1 MRWLIA
7 RLLFLPTLVWNL
19 SLGRFLRVR
28 DWWNQVEDGVWIG
41 ALPLAR
47 DATQLHALGVRGVV
61 NTCEEY
67 PGPEAVYRELGMTQL
82 RVPTID
88 FTAPNLQDVE
98 RAVDFIN
105 DYRSR
110 GEGVYIHCKAGRGRS
125 ATVVLCWL
133 VQARKLSPEA
143 AQQRLLEVRPHVVPN
158 VYRRPVVQQFWKL
171 QPAADQTPES
181 SR

>member
-1 MRWLIA
+1 M
-7 RLLFLPTLVWNL
+7 
-19 SLGRFLRVR
+19 
-28 DWWNQVEDGVWIG
+28 
-41 ALPLAR
+41 AR

-67 PGPEAVYRELGMTQL
+67 PGPEALYRELGMTQL

-105 DYRSR
+105 DYRRR

-143 AQQRLLEVRPHVVPN
+143 AQQKLLEVRPHVVPN